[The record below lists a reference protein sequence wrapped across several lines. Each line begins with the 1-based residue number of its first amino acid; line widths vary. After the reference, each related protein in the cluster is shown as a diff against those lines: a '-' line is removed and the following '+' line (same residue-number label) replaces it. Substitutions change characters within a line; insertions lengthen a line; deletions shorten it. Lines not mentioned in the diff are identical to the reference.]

1 MGRKVLTASTKCCL
15 EEVVA
20 LLNRNV
26 PRKVVA
32 TQADILHVYVDA
44 SFNEVG
50 YSGIGGLVIDMLGAH
65 LSFFSAKV
73 EKEMIS
79 SIVTRGQR
87 TIIQELEM
95 LAVLCAFKC
104 WQKESAIHRVVL
116 FTDSESVRGAFLK
129 NWSANRRFFKSSPHS
144 TFQFGLKECQVEVIT
159 EFGDAAKIEVDPW
172 EMWNE
177 TAK

>member
-1 MGRKVLTASTKCCL
+1 MWTLLSMNVCGR
-15 EEVVA
+15 
-20 LLNRNV
+20 LL
-26 PRKVVA
+26 
-32 TQADILHVYVDA
+32 
-44 SFNEVG
+44 

-73 EKEMIS
+73 EMEMIS

-87 TIIQELEM
+87 TIIQESEM

-129 NWSANRRFFKSSPHS
+129 NWSANHDSDKLLESIFQIES
-144 TFQFGLKECQVEVIT
+144 TFNLPVWIERVPSQSNPADLLSREVIT